1 MSGPLRTKWWLLLAL
16 AAAGC
21 PKGQEGLPPGEV
33 EALQA
38 PAGGCSLLLRIED
51 DRPRKLRAVA
61 NMVHKRLAA
70 FGLSEVRVEVLP
82 PQSLR
87 VVLARADAAAA
98 RWAVDLVTKPVAMAI
113 TTVDPGRRYFE
124 AVAAELPA
132 DAGVRVASDRLG
144 DLAHGK
150 TQRIW
155 YLLAEQR
162 RALERQLE
170 RLRPPAGRRLVPLW
184 GESGG
189 MALLVQH
196 PPAIENPILK
206 RVRLS
211 RDAATGQLA
220 VQAELAR
227 PYSYPF
233 RRLAYDQL
241 NRPLAFLAAGEVIAL
256 PVIAD
261 KPPKGRLRIVPSPL
275 APQAQARAQAERLA
289 VRLKSWVLAG
299 SLRPVARRCAPA
311 D

>member
-1 MSGPLRTKWWLLLAL
+1 MSGPLRMGPWLLLLAL
-16 AAAGC
+16 ASGGC

-38 PAGGCSLLLRIED
+38 PAGGCSLLFRLED

-61 NMVHKRLAA
+61 NMVHKRLTA
-70 FGLSEVRVEVLP
+70 FGLSEVRVEALP

-87 VVLARADAAAA
+87 VVLSRGGAAAA
-98 RWAVDLVTKPVAMAI
+98 RRAVDLITKPVAMAI

-124 AVAAELPA
+124 DLAAQLP
-132 DAGVRVASDRLG
+132 AGVRVSSDRLG

-150 TQRIW
+150 TRRIW

-162 RALERQLE
+162 RALERQLD
-170 RLRPPAGRRLVPLW
+170 RLQPPAGRRLVPLW
-184 GESGG
+184 GERGG
-189 MALLVQH
+189 MTLLVQH
-196 PPAIENPILK
+196 PPVIENPILK
-206 RVRLS
+206 RVHLR
-211 RDAATGQLA
+211 RDAATGQLS

-241 NRPLAFLAAGEVIAL
+241 NRPLAFVAAGEVIAL

-275 APQAQARAQAERLA
+275 ASEAQARAQAERLA
-289 VRLKSWVLAG
+289 VRLKSWGLAG
-299 SLRPVARRCAPA
+299 SLRPVARRCAPP
-311 D
+311 